1 MNTRLNE
8 DIRSKIRE
16 NYGNIARDAGA
27 QTPAGQT
34 TACCGSG
41 PEPDQVSKGWGG
53 GTGNIRANQIAAL
66 IGYSQAEQ
74 DSVPEGANLGLGCGN
89 PQTIAALQPGETV
102 VDLGAGGGFDCF
114 LAARQVGGDGRVIG
128 VDMTPDMISRA
139 RLNAEKIQS
148 DNVEFRLGEIEHLPV
163 ADEQA
168 DLVMSNC
175 VINLSPEKL
184 KVYQE
189 AFRVLRP
196 GGRLAISDIVAL
208 QPLPDEIRRDLE
220 MVSACIGGAA
230 TVAYT
235 ENMIKR
241 AGFENIR
248 IVPEK
253 VSQEIVDEWL
263 PGSKVGEY
271 VAPASIEA
279 RKPLMNCS

>member
-1 MNTRLNE
+1 MNTTLNE
-8 DIRSKIRE
+8 DIRRKVRK
-16 NYGNIARDAGA
+16 NYGTIARDAGT

-34 TACCGSG
+34 TTCCGSG
-41 PEPDQVSKGWGG
+41 PEPDPAFQGCGCGAGNS
-53 GTGNIRANQIAAL
+53 GTEKIASL

-102 VDLGAGGGFDCF
+102 VDLGSGGGFDCF

-139 RLNAEKIQS
+139 RLHAETVQA

-175 VINLSPEKL
+175 VINLSPEKQ

-208 QPLPDEIRRDLE
+208 QPLPDDIKSDLE

-230 TVAYT
+230 TVADI
-235 ENMIKR
+235 ENMLKQ
-241 AGFENIR
+241 AGFEHIR
-248 IVPEK
+248 VTPTR

-263 PGSKVGEY
+263 PGSKVGDY
-271 VAPASIEA
+271 VAPADIQA
-279 RKPLMNCS
+279 RKPFVMLT